1 MNEDSRISIKLI
13 VNFIVKNSRGTRW
26 SERGKEW
33 FVTFFGSL
41 GLPTPP
47 GKPILIPG
55 ADESQPD
62 VVAIRW
68 ERSPSNGGS
77 AIVGYLVEHRRL
89 GSQHWVRSTPGLCTF
104 PELTLSGLEPGWRYQ
119 FRIRA
124 QNAVGFSR
132 PSEISDPLTVTL
144 QRSASSAPYF
154 DLEVKD
160 TTVLENEQVILWCY
174 GLSIEARE
182 NSLFLRLVDFI
193 VEKI

>member
-1 MNEDSRISIKLI
+1 MKRIQKALLSVI
-13 VNFIVKNSRGTRW
+13 
-26 SERGKEW
+26 
-33 FVTFFGSL
+33 L
-41 GLPTPP
+41 GLPAPP

-119 FRIRA
+119 FRVRA
-124 QNAVGFSR
+124 QNAVGLSR

-144 QRSASSAPYF
+144 QRSASSAPHF

-160 TTVLENEQVILWCY
+160 TTVLENEQVILLIETKLVKKN
-174 GLSIEARE
+174 LS
-182 NSLFLRLVDFI
+182 FL
-193 VEKI
+193 

>member
-1 MNEDSRISIKLI
+1 MRKIYYEIDRSRNKIKEHEIPLSLSPFQYPNESRQKRKINIQKKKKGEAFDSA
-13 VNFIVKNSRGTRW
+13 T
-26 SERGKEW
+26 
-33 FVTFFGSL
+33 
-41 GLPTPP
+41 GLPAPP

-89 GSQHWVRSTPGLCTF
+89 GSQHWVRSTSGLCTF

-119 FRIRA
+119 FRVRA
-124 QNAVGFSR
+124 QNAVGLSR

-144 QRSASSAPYF
+144 QRSVASAPQF

-160 TTVLENEQVILWCY
+160 TTVLENEQVI
-174 GLSIEARE
+174 SP
-182 NSLFLRLVDFI
+182 LFPPFSRF
-193 VEKI
+193 